1 MENQEYTVRNNEVNL
16 QFEIEL
22 EGEIAYLTYRF
33 YKKNIAFMHTFVP
46 VKLAGKGLAS
56 ALAIHAFAYAK
67 TNKKLVMVYC
77 PFVSKFIKKN
87 TEYLAQVDQSY
98 LGRS

>member
-1 MENQEYTVRNNEVNL
+1 MEDQKYPVRNNEVNL

-22 EGEIAYLTYRF
+22 DGEIAYLTYRF
-33 YKKNIAFMHTFVP
+33 YKKDIAFMHTFVP
-46 VKLAGKGLAS
+46 EKLAGKGLAS
-56 ALAIHAFAYAK
+56 ALAVYAFGYAK
-67 TNKKLVMVYC
+67 SHQKLVMVYC

-98 LGRS
+98 LGR